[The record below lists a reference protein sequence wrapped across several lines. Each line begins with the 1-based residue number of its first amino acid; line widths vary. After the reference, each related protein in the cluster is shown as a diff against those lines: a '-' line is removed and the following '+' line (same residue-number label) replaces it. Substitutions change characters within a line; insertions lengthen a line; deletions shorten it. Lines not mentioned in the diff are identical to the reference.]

1 MLKKDAN
8 IFTNMIVLLA
18 PYKMQVLV
26 TVLLSMSVALGNVVV
41 PKLSQEL
48 IDNGLMNFDITIVI
62 KLSLIII
69 LINIIEQG
77 LLFFQGNIYLK
88 IQNQLRKNLSLKA
101 FRHLCHLKMKYYEE
115 KNSHEYLS
123 SVNTSIGQISEIAN
137 ESFLA
142 TLVQFIKLI
151 GGLIG
156 IIILSH
162 KLTVIVIF
170 AVCIRCIL
178 VKKFKNIRDN
188 LFVTLLNENKE
199 FSAWYSDILNGIKI
213 IKLWNVNKEKEFLE
227 RTNGQIKNNINF
239 EKTYLIENSVS
250 EILEVMVTYGVY
262 ILSSV
267 LICKG
272 ELTMGELFSFIMYSA
287 MVIQPIFGLIQ
298 MSSKISQIKLAINEY
313 IDFMSLNEKQF
324 CSENDY
330 SIKKVENITFN
341 NVTLSQNS
349 VDILTNITFSIYKN
363 EKIAIIGS
371 NGAGKSSLIDLL
383 LRLKEQ
389 EKGEIYINGVNI
401 NNIKLNE
408 YRELFSVFCQEGYIF
423 NNSVKFNMLCE
434 NVKNKIDG
442 LSYSEKMLFPK
453 LINGWDTLTGQNGSL
468 LSGGERQKINLFR
481 CILKGGNVLIL
492 DEATANYDLE
502 SEELFNKY
510 ISNLESYDIII
521 IVTHK
526 PQILRKMNRIILME
540 KGEIIAIGKYDELI
554 NNVLFQNYIT
564 EKE

>member
-1 MLKKDAN
+1 MLKKDTNVFAN
-8 IFTNMIVLLA
+8 IIVLLA
-18 PYKMQVLV
+18 PYKTQVFV
-26 TVLLSMSVALGNVVV
+26 TLLFSMAVALGNVVI

-48 IDNGLMNFDITIVI
+48 IDIGLMNSDINIVI

-69 LINIIEQG
+69 LINIVEQG

-101 FRHLCHLKMKYYEE
+101 FRHMCHLKMKYYEE

-123 SVNTSIGQISEIAN
+123 SVNTAIGQISEITN

-162 KLTVIVIF
+162 KLTIIVIF
-170 AVCIRCIL
+170 VICIRCIL
-178 VKKFKNIRDN
+178 VKKFKDIREN
-188 LFVTLLNENKE
+188 SFVTLFNENRE

-213 IKLWNVNKEKEFLE
+213 IKLWNVNKEEDFLE
-227 RTNGQIKNNINF
+227 RTNSQIKNNINF

-250 EILEVMVTYGVY
+250 EILEVMVTYGIY

-272 ELTMGELFSFIMYSA
+272 ELTIGELFSFIMYSA

-298 MSSKISQIKLAINEY
+298 MNSKVSQIKLAINAY
-313 IDFMSLNEKQF
+313 VDFMSLDEEQF

-330 SIKKVENITFN
+330 SIKEVENITFN
-341 NVTLSQNS
+341 NVTLSQNG
-349 VDILTNITFSIYKN
+349 VDILTNITFSINKN

-383 LRLKEQ
+383 LRFKEQ

-401 NNIKLNE
+401 NNIKLDE

-423 NNSVKFNMLCE
+423 NDSVRFNMLCK

-442 LSYSEKMLFPK
+442 LSHSEKRLFPK
-453 LINGWDTLTGQNGSL
+453 LINGWDTLTGQNGAL

-502 SEELFNKY
+502 SEELFNEY
-510 ISNLESYDIII
+510 ILNLESYDIII
-521 IVTHK
+521 VVTHK
-526 PQILRKMNRIILME
+526 PQILRRMNRIILMD
-540 KGEIIAIGKYDELI
+540 KGEIIATGKYDELV
-554 NNVLFQNYIT
+554 NNALFQNYI
-564 EKE
+564 KERE